1 MSQTNSSTFTP
12 SRQRG
17 QHLKFEDRCSLK
29 IFKKLNFSLRHIASE
44 LDCSPST
51 VLNELRRGTG
61 ERNGTCG
68 RFPSYSAKRGQANYE
83 INRSTCHK
91 KHKVSKDNPFII
103 WVTQQVKSHKWSLDA
118 CVGYAK
124 KHRLFDEKY
133 MVCTKTLYNE
143 LQDGNLPLTLFDV
156 PEALGRSK
164 KKRMKVR
171 QHKRIS
177 GKSIDERPAAI
188 AERTECGHWE
198 IDTVVGRRGG
208 KESVVLTLVEKQTDY
223 YIALKIPGKDAVSV
237 MTALEVLREEY
248 GEEHFSKVF
257 KTITADNGPEFE
269 RLSELE
275 AYGVSVYFAHPYSS
289 WERPQNER
297 HNRIFRRYIPKGKSI
312 DNYSSEQILEFAD
325 EMNALP
331 RRQLEYATPEELF
344 DSFLDAVYS
353 NAENSVA

>member
-83 INRSTCHK
+83 INRSKCHK

-124 KHRLFDEKY
+124 KHRLFK
-133 MVCTKTLYNE
+133 E
-143 LQDGNLPLTLFDV
+143 LNAV
-156 PEALGRSK
+156 
-164 KKRMKVR
+164 
-171 QHKRIS
+171 I
-177 GKSIDERPAAI
+177 GK
-188 AERTECGHWE
+188 
-198 IDTVVGRRGG
+198 
-208 KESVVLTLVEKQTDY
+208 L
-223 YIALKIPGKDAVSV
+223 IP
-237 MTALEVLREEY
+237 
-248 GEEHFSKVF
+248 
-257 KTITADNGPEFE
+257 
-269 RLSELE
+269 
-275 AYGVSVYFAHPYSS
+275 
-289 WERPQNER
+289 
-297 HNRIFRRYIPKGKSI
+297 
-312 DNYSSEQILEFAD
+312 
-325 EMNALP
+325 
-331 RRQLEYATPEELF
+331 
-344 DSFLDAVYS
+344 
-353 NAENSVA
+353 

>member
-29 IFKKLNFSLRHIASE
+29 IFKKLNFSLRH
-44 LDCSPST
+44 
-51 VLNELRRGTG
+51 
-61 ERNGTCG
+61 
-68 RFPSYSAKRGQANYE
+68 
-83 INRSTCHK
+83 
-91 KHKVSKDNPFII
+91 
-103 WVTQQVKSHKWSLDA
+103 
-118 CVGYAK
+118 
-124 KHRLFDEKY
+124 

-177 GKSIDERPAAI
+177 GKSIDERPATI

-208 KESVVLTLVEKQTDY
+208 KESVVLTIVEKQTDY

-248 GEEHFSKVF
+248 IEEHFSKVF
-257 KTITADNGPEFE
+257 KTITADNGPQFE
-269 RLSELE
+269 RLSEQLL
-275 AYGVSVYFAHPYSS
+275 
-289 WERPQNER
+289 
-297 HNRIFRRYIPKGKSI
+297 K
-312 DNYSSEQILEFAD
+312 FAD

-331 RRQLEYATPEELF
+331 RKQLDYATPEELF

-353 NAENSVA
+353 NAENSVT